1 MVSKVINIISEH
13 TKVEEEKI
21 NMDTTFESLDIDSLT
36 LFSIILT
43 FEEEFDIEISN
54 EDAENLKSV
63 EDAVNY
69 IDRRYKI
76 H

>member
-1 MVSKVINIISEH
+1 MVFKIIKIISEH
-13 TKVEEEKI
+13 TKVEKEKI
-21 NMDTTFESLDIDSLT
+21 NIDTTFESLEIDSLT
-36 LFSIILT
+36 LFIIILT

-54 EDAENLKSV
+54 EDAESLKSV

-69 IDRRYKI
+69 IDRRCKI